1 MLRGN
6 TINTK
11 FLQTQ
16 SYISAKGVCITLNSN
31 VLYASYEI
39 LILRLSIQGFNV
51 QDWILRLV
59 AYT

>member
-16 SYISAKGVCITLNSN
+16 SYISAKGVYITLKSN

-51 QDWILRLV
+51 QD
-59 AYT
+59 